1 MIEHINTI
9 VQASISN
16 KYGWYRCQYGCY
28 ANAKLIQT
36 FDDVLKI
43 QAEGRAKRLAAENE
57 MAKMENDLKIKLLE
71 ISGQ

>member
-1 MIEHINTI
+1 MAKNTI
-9 VQASISN
+9 NWEDIGRNVQDIVDHAISSN
-16 KYGWYRCQYGCY
+16 DYQ
-28 ANAKLIQT
+28 KLIQT

-57 MAKMENDLKIKLLE
+57 MANMENDLKLKLLE

>member
-1 MIEHINTI
+1 MDEC
-9 VQASISN
+9 S
-16 KYGWYRCQYGCY
+16 GCNVLNVAMMVPKIY
-28 ANAKLIQT
+28 FPYSLT

-57 MAKMENDLKIKLLE
+57 MANMENDLKLKLLE

>member
-1 MIEHINTI
+1 MMVPKICFLY
-9 VQASISN
+9 S
-16 KYGWYRCQYGCY
+16 
-28 ANAKLIQT
+28 LT

-57 MAKMENDLKIKLLE
+57 MAKMENDLKLKLLE

>member
-1 MIEHINTI
+1 MDECSECNVLNVAMMVPKICFPY
-9 VQASISN
+9 S
-16 KYGWYRCQYGCY
+16 
-28 ANAKLIQT
+28 LT

-57 MAKMENDLKIKLLE
+57 MAKMENDLKLKLLE